1 MTQNMDKIKSSELD
15 RRENKDFTNISL
27 IQDFKSLSIKLPNH
41 SPVQIIYKYIGY
53 VNLLNSCE

>member
-15 RRENKDFTNISL
+15 RRENKDFTNIGL
-27 IQDFKSLSIKLPNH
+27 IQDFKSLSINLPNH